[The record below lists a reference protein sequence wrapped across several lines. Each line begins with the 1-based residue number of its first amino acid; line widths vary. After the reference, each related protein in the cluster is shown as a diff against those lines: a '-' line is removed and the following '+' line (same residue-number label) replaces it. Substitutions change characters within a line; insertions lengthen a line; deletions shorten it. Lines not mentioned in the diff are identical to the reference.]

1 MESPLAGNGRPEKIL
16 WYQEVL
22 SLDPNSRIFLPYA
35 RLLAEFG
42 RRSEALDVLKTGLSR
57 HPEFLEARLFL
68 IEMLYA
74 DGHEAEAGFEADS
87 IIDMLSQ
94 SPALWRVWSRRPG
107 LKADMAAMLVFFSAS
122 LQKNGYSLADV
133 FEAGIAALGAK
144 PEPES
149 ALAAPAPI
157 PLPSLEENITPAP
170 APDSAP
176 AQEVTPPAVPPSGA
190 YTMPEDTQWYAL
202 DSVPEDDD
210 IYDDEEEA
218 APAISALLFAQSVQN
233 ATAQEAL
240 PAQAEAP
247 SAPAQTDYV
256 PSGNPVPRGVL
267 EGKSSL
273 CTRSMARVLEEQ
285 GAAEEAA
292 EIYRELLET
301 CTTSEEKA
309 ELNAKLASLL
319 QNTENSASAQ
329 ASNSGV
335 IDMLESLAARLE
347 NRTRA

>member
-1 MESPLAGNGRPEKIL
+1 MDSPLAGNGRPEKIL

-68 IEMLYA
+68 IELLYA
-74 DGHEAEAGFEADS
+74 AGHEAEAGFEADS
-87 IIDMLSQ
+87 IIEMLSQ

-122 LQKNGYSLADV
+122 LQKNGHSLADV
-133 FEAGIAALGAK
+133 FEAGIAALEAAPQPEAAQTIPA
-144 PEPES
+144 PEP
-149 ALAAPAPI
+149 I
-157 PLPSLEENITPAP
+157 PAP
-170 APDSAP
+170 AETITPIPVPAP
-176 AQEVTPPAVPPSGA
+176 TQEVTPPAEPPSGA

-210 IYDDEEEA
+210 IYDEDEEEA

-233 ATAQEAL
+233 ADAPEETAIQPEL
-240 PAQAEAP
+240 PT
-247 SAPAQTDYV
+247 APAQTSYV
-256 PSGNPVPRGVL
+256 PAGHPVPRGVL

-285 GAAEEAA
+285 GAAAEAA

-301 CTTSEEKA
+301 CTTPEEEA

-319 QNTENSASAQ
+319 QNTESTSSAPAP
-329 ASNSGV
+329 NSGV